1 MGLSHKD
8 LAGEIRHLSVPELL
22 GQRTQGMP
30 FSRSSSDSQQQQD
43 GAVVA
48 FGTGMGVPRPPPKL
62 SAATAAGSSLE
73 WGPKHKGEAQNCSNT
88 VKMMN

>member
-43 GAVVA
+43 GAVGA
-48 FGTGMGVPRPPPKL
+48 FGTGMGVPRPPQSFLQEQLLGAAWTGGPNTRVTPKT
-62 SAATAAGSSLE
+62 AAT
-73 WGPKHKGEAQNCSNT
+73 P
-88 VKMMN
+88 